1 MARWISG
8 WAWAAV
14 ALPMFVSSAA
24 FATEVSGAGSTF
36 AFPVMAKW
44 ASAFK
49 ASRDVTVNY
58 QSLGSGAGVK
68 QVETKTVD
76 FGVSDAPLTVGEL
89 DKFGLVQFPL
99 VIGGAVPVV
108 NLRGVGPGQL
118 KLSGGVLADI
128 YLGKITKWNDPAIVK
143 LNAGIQLPNQAIAVV
158 YRSDGSGTTY
168 IWADY
173 LSKVSPEWNEKVG
186 VNMALDW
193 PTGLGGKGNEGVAAV
208 TARTAGAI
216 GYLEYAYAKQNKMTY
231 ALVDCRDGT
240 FVEPKKE
247 TFQAAAANADWSKAP
262 GFNLML
268 TYQPGKDS
276 WPITGTSFVLMHKVQ
291 DKPAIGKPLLEFF
304 DWAFAHGAEMAESL
318 DYVPIPSGVAD
329 LVRATWRDVIGTDQ
343 KPLWSAE
350 AK

>member
-1 MARWISG
+1 
-8 WAWAAV
+8 
-14 ALPMFVSSAA
+14 
-24 FATEVSGAGSTF
+24 
-36 AFPVMAKW
+36 
-44 ASAFK
+44 
-49 ASRDVTVNY
+49 
-58 QSLGSGAGVK
+58 
-68 QVETKTVD
+68 
-76 FGVSDAPLTVGEL
+76 VSDAPLTVAEL

-108 NLRGVGPGQL
+108 NLRGIGPGQL

-143 LNAGIQLPNQAIAVV
+143 LNAGIQLPDQAIAVV

-173 LSKVSPEWNEKVG
+173 LSKVSPEWNENVG

-193 PTGLGGKGNEGVAAV
+193 PTGFGGKGNEGVAAV

-231 ALVDCRDGT
+231 ALVDSRDGT

-268 TYQPGKDS
+268 TYQSGKDS

-291 DKPAIGKPLLEFF
+291 EKAAVGKPLLEFF
-304 DWAFAHGAEMAESL
+304 DWAFAQGAEMAESL

-329 LVRATWRDVIGTDQ
+329 LVRAAWRDVKGPDQ